1 MHLANLALSPL
12 CRVWSSIGF
21 GDENQKPASQ
31 PEPSASRRSPIR
43 RRSPTR
49 PAYIHDPQTGSVR
62 SFRRP
67 LRQSLAT
74 RSASLRAAIASLQ
87 NGIQSSRP
95 EPTMHHLP
103 LYTSASQIG
112 SARLYHS
119 RPSNDDFL
127 GNFRDAVDA
136 AFGILGAARD
146 RSRAIQRAILNLESR
161 LQSNLGTELN
171 AVRCRCDQLATVHEQ
186 LSRQLRV
193 LEDQVLSRERSSGA
207 LRSNP
212 DEPRDLPFMTSLLG
226 AFESLQD
233 LIQTELDS
241 AVKAVDDALEALC
254 DPRVATDVE
263 RHLICEELA
272 ANMVGPNFRRR
283 GVSPSGIDAT
293 RAIREFAPLQ
303 QINARVQGGPQT
315 GSSASASEESLTTPP
330 IGSLRVP
337 TPPMRSGNTLSD
349 AGGLGDRTRS
359 ASPDND
365 AGAWDTMLM
374 TMEPDVNLPST
385 DSSFTSAAAS
395 ASFSASVTDSSSMT
409 SSNSRGSSRTNLTIP
424 DDSACES
431 DDNATET
438 QSSRL
443 PQTTSVRNISAEAQA
458 SQSGRS
464 TGYEE
469 SVNDFLRTYYRSSL
483 SGSLTSPVQL
493 RHQPAQGDMPP
504 VDHWLVP
511 ANQMDDF
518 IRQHSQS
525 HIQAIT
531 PIIPRSTSPLPLSYS
546 EFPSVSSSSD
556 LPTLTQPLHSS
567 SVISENIPRRRPQY
581 RRYSHTG
588 RSRRVQRSED
598 QADPLD
604 HPELEHMRSIL
615 QEMSHSRDIPEE
627 WWMSAGLTPTI
638 ALQQSNNNSGA
649 NSSNERERP

>member
-1 MHLANLALSPL
+1 VALR
-12 CRVWSSIGF
+12 RVWSSIGF
-21 GDENQKPASQ
+21 GDENQKPPSQ

-49 PAYIHDPQTGSVR
+49 PAYIHDPQTGGLR

-87 NGIQSSRP
+87 STAQN
-95 EPTMHHLP
+95 LP
-103 LYTSASQIG
+103 VPPSQSQIG
-112 SARLYHS
+112 YPRLYRS
-119 RPSNDDFL
+119 RPSNEDFL

-136 AFGILGAARD
+136 AFGILGTARE
-146 RSRAIQRAILNLESR
+146 RSRAIQRAIGNLEPR
-161 LQSNLGTELN
+161 LQGSLGLSLN
-171 AVRCRCDQLATVHEQ
+171 AVRSRCDELATVHEQ
-186 LSRQLRV
+186 LSGQLRD
-193 LEDQVLSRERSSGA
+193 LEDQVLSRERSSGS
-207 LRSNP
+207 LRSDQ
-212 DEPRDLPFMTSLLG
+212 DETQDLPFMTSLLG

-241 AVKAVDDALEALC
+241 AMKAVDDALNSLC

-263 RHLICEELA
+263 RHLIWEELA

-283 GVSPSGIDAT
+283 GVSPSRVDAA
-293 RAIREFAPLQ
+293 RALREFPALQ
-303 QINARVQGGPQT
+303 QVNARIPDGPQT
-315 GSSASASEESLTTPP
+315 GSNASPAEDTLTTPP

-337 TPPMRSGNTLSD
+337 TPPMRSANTLSE

-374 TMEPDVNLPST
+374 TMEPDANLPST
-385 DSSFTSAAAS
+385 DSSFTSAAVS
-395 ASFSASVTDSSSMT
+395 ASFSASATDSSSMT

-438 QSSRL
+438 QTSR
-443 PQTTSVRNISAEAQA
+443 P
-458 SQSGRS
+458 SQSNPTRNTTAETQTSQNSRS
-464 TGYEE
+464 TGYED

-483 SGSLTSPVQL
+483 SGSLTSPIQL
-493 RHQPAQGDMPP
+493 RHQPAQGDRPP

-525 HIQAIT
+525 HIQAIR
-531 PIIPRSTSPLPLSYS
+531 PIIPRSTSPLPLSYN
-546 EFPSVSSSSD
+546 EFPSVSSSSG
-556 LPTLTQPLHSS
+556 LPTLTQPLNSS
-567 SVISENIPRRRPQY
+567 NIIPENLPRRRPQY

-588 RSRRVQRSED
+588 RSRRAQRSED
-598 QADPLD
+598 QGDPLD

-615 QEMSHSRDIPEE
+615 QELSHSRDIPEE

-638 ALQQSNNNSGA
+638 ALQQSGNNSGA